1 MIEIYKINANS
12 YFKYIYEMNFKN
24 LPTVSYSNF
33 CVKFHGNLFGINFD
47 GTPIKCYNLL
57 KDEIED
63 FNLYNFKCSAPK
75 ENLPESVRKELRQ
88 TFIKFHISLS
98 LYAENTLRNLLKYSL
113 PEEFI

>member
-12 YFKYIYEMNFKN
+12 YFKYISEMDSKK
-24 LPTVSYSNF
+24 LPRAIFADFY
-33 CVKFHGNLFGINFD
+33 VKFHENLFGINLD
-47 GTPIKCYNLL
+47 GNPIQCYNLL

-63 FNLYNFKCSAPK
+63 FNLYDFKCNTPK
-75 ENLPESVRKELRQ
+75 EKLPESVRKELRQ